1 MRIIH
6 SPNFEDL
13 DKLSQ
18 IWMIREHCTQCDSKG
33 EERNRVVPRG
43 KIKNIF

>member
-1 MRIIH
+1 M
-6 SPNFEDL
+6 D
-13 DKLSQ
+13 DKRTL
-18 IWMIREHCTQCDSKG
+18 HCDSKG